1 MDPSHGSRRKGRRQG
16 LSPITSPSVEYRRGF
31 VLDRMVDYYKGVED
45 AAVLEWD
52 VSAEAC
58 STVWEAVEEKLT
70 RQLAALMAE
79 QAQARRSRA
88 WRCSSSVSRL
98 IDDAV
103 YVAEAWASG
112 VPPVS
117 ASHRPPPTG
126 ARRMI
131 GVYTYS

>member
-1 MDPSHGSRRKGRRQG
+1 
-16 LSPITSPSVEYRRGF
+16 
-31 VLDRMVDYYKGVED
+31 MVDYYKGVED

-117 ASHRPPPTG
+117 ASHR
-126 ARRMI
+126 RRSTTLCSEASWDVQVKTYPFSGHAFSI
-131 GVYTYS
+131 VEGVCFVCVRVYA